1 MNKKEFIEIEMPNGS
16 KVTAIVIETIADY
29 LLCYAQ
35 NRLFLV
41 SSTKYLER
49 IIVEYCIIPEYDQL
63 LLEYYSKTNNI

>member
-1 MNKKEFIEIEMPNGS
+1 MNKELIEVEMPNGS

-41 SSTKYLER
+41 SSTKYER

-63 LLEYYSKTNNI
+63 LLEYYSKNK